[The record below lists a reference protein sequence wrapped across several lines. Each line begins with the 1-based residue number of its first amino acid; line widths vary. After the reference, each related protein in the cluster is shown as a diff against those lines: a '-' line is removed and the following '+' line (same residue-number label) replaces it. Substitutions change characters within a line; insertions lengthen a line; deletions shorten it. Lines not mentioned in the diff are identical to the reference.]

1 MTLLRL
7 QGPCWNTSVI
17 HRGQPSPESTPYPAH
32 PELLCTACAADRKP
46 PAVSSPLM
54 REILPLKL
62 QSSGLIIYYYSNNS
76 NDAQIITL
84 RGTLRFTKHSH
95 YSEPHSLSVRCL
107 KLVFLSV
114 LHISRERANDLSKV
128 FRQESWVFWPPVPQT
143 FCSALH
149 CALWMLLQSSGTVR
163 SGGAGPGDPVQGE
176 PLPSSSSAP
185 D

>member
-62 QSSGLIIYYYSNNS
+62 HSSGLIIYYYSNNS

-84 RGTLRFTKHSH
+84 PGTLRFTKHSH
-95 YSEPHSLSVRCL
+95 YSEPHSLSVSILCYHTSAVDN
-107 KLVFLSV
+107 LVHLV
-114 LHISRERANDLSKV
+114 LQFFHSEPCQQLHQKSSTFAS
-128 FRQESWVFWPPVPQT
+128 PPLRLP
-143 FCSALH
+143 
-149 CALWMLLQSSGTVR
+149 WKRNQS
-163 SGGAGPGDPVQGE
+163 P
-176 PLPSSSSAP
+176 
-185 D
+185 